1 MSSQH
6 ILTLLQSGLC
16 WLNPA
21 KIPELIGQIIFRKYI
36 SALLCPH
43 RAKSKDSICDLHG
56 EVLFSFE
63 LLKKQQLHF
72 SLFSFVLASERNS
85 TPTRVGYLTC
95 VYPLNKPSYWS
106 DTPATVRQIELSRLC
121 FIKSV
126 VYTENTKGI
135 KDLRVHVRQTF

>member
-43 RAKSKDSICDLHG
+43 RAKSKDSIHDLHG

-63 LLKKQQLHF
+63 LLKIRQLHF
-72 SLFSFVLASERNS
+72 SLFSFVFSVREEFYSHQCVIPDMCASSEQALFLKW
-85 TPTRVGYLTC
+85 YTC
-95 VYPLNKPSYWS
+95 HCK
-106 DTPATVRQIELSRLC
+106 LSRRC

-135 KDLRVHVRQTF
+135 KALRVHVKQTF